1 MIRDK
6 ITQYIGIRK
15 RTIIYSISNG
25 YDDCAIKM
33 MFLLFKK
40 LFAHRNN
47 SSKYNQ
53 NIIKSLI
60 MSNVALIGY
69 IIARTQHTHTK
80 YTSFIITNDL

>member
-15 RTIIYSISNG
+15 RTIICSISNG
-25 YDDCAIKM
+25 YDDCEIKV

-53 NIIKSLI
+53 
-60 MSNVALIGY
+60 
-69 IIARTQHTHTK
+69 IAH
-80 YTSFIITNDL
+80 L